1 MRLLRRSGRIIT
13 FLGVSA
19 LSACTGDISEI
30 PVGVEEPPPPIAEF
44 CEALERTVGRT
55 TVHRLNAAEYDRS
68 MRELLLLAPEAR
80 PSADFPIDDES
91 ASGFLNDADVL
102 QTGALLIS
110 KHAEA
115 AQALAEG
122 AVAST
127 TFRARYLDCDG
138 PNCAEQ
144 FVRDF
149 GLHAWRRPLLDVE
162 VTRLVGVYEAAAP
175 SFEESGLSD
184 EGIQLAIRAI
194 LLSPNTIFRSETHEG
209 GLRDLDSYELAS
221 RLSFFLWS
229 SAPDDELYDVAE
241 AGMLNREDGLRD
253 QIGRMID
260 DERFRGFHNGFLH
273 RWLLTQKLGTHMVN
287 SEAFPEWNDS
297 LRPLMLQETELFV
310 EDIIR
315 NELPL
320 STLVSADFT
329 YLNEE
334 LAAHYGIEG
343 VSGPEMRRVDVGSQR
358 AAGVLSQGA
367 FLTISSHPRVTSPVT
382 RGFDIL
388 SRLLC
393 APPPAAPANVD
404 PDVEPISGQSRREAL
419 EAHRSNPACAT
430 CHRVM
435 DPIGFALENYDP
447 TGRWRETED
456 GTEDGFAVD
465 ATGVLPPTGDNTTGE
480 MLDGP
485 QSLGAVLAGDVRFP
499 GCVVGQL
506 MEYSI
511 GRQLEPVDECHV
523 LDVVDAAGGTDA
535 TLRGIIEEL
544 VLNQVFR
551 QVGGREEASP

>member
-1 MRLLRRSGRIIT
+1 MRFLRHPGRVLAL
-13 FLGVSA
+13 LGVSA
-19 LSACTGDISEI
+19 LGACTGDIAELPSNI
-30 PVGVEEPPPPIAEF
+30 DEPPPPIEEF
-44 CEALERTVGRT
+44 CQGLERTVGRT

-68 MRELLLLAPEAR
+68 MRALLLLEADAE
-80 PSADFPIDDES
+80 PSVDFPVDNES

-102 QTGALLIS
+102 QTGALLIL
-110 KHAEA
+110 KHSDA
-115 AQALAEG
+115 ARQLAEG
-122 AVAST
+122 ALANEA
-127 TFRARYLDCDG
+127 FRVRYLTCAG
-138 PNCAEQ
+138 ESCAEQ
-144 FVRDF
+144 FIRDF
-149 GLHAWRRPLLDVE
+149 GLHAWRRPLVDAE
-162 VTRLVGVYEAAAP
+162 VQRLRGVYEAAQP
-175 SFEESGLSD
+175 TLEEEEGLSD
-184 EGIQLAIRAI
+184 EGVQLAIRAM
-194 LLSPNTIFRSETHEG
+194 LLSPNTIFRSETHAG
-209 GLRDLDSYELAS
+209 GLRDLDSYEIAS

-229 SAPDDELYDVAE
+229 AAPDDELYALAE
-241 AGMLNREDGLRD
+241 LGMLNREDALRD

-260 DERFRGFHNGFLH
+260 DERFQGFHNGFLH
-273 RWLLTQKLGTHMVN
+273 RWLLTQKLESHAVN
-287 SEAFPEWNDS
+287 TDAFPEWNDS
-297 LRPLMLQETELFV
+297 LRALMLQETELFV
-310 EDIIR
+310 EDIIH

-343 VSGPEMRRVDVGSQR
+343 VSGPEMRRVVVGAR
-358 AAGVLSQGA
+358 RGAGVLSQGG
-367 FLTISSHPRVTSPVT
+367 FLTVSSHPRVTSPVT

-404 PDVEPISGQSRREAL
+404 PNVEPVSGQSRRQAL
-419 EAHRSNPACAT
+419 EAHRSNQECAV
-430 CHRVM
+430 CHRAM

-447 TGRWRETED
+447 TGRWRDTED

-465 ATGVLPPTGDNTTGE
+465 ATGVLPSGE
-480 MLDGP
+480 ALDGP
-485 QSLGAVLAGDVRFP
+485 QSLGLAIANDERFP

-511 GRQLEPVDECHV
+511 GRQLDRADECHV
-523 LDVVDAAGGTDA
+523 IDVVDAAGGTDA